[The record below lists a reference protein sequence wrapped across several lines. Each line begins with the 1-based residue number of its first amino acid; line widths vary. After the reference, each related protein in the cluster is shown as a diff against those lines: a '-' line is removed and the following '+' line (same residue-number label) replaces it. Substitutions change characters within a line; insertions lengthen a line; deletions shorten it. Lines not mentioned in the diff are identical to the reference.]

1 MLQDPKYIIDC
12 FSCSLTAV
20 QLNLPHKDNVL
31 YLYESIKAT
40 NKKVAEMLQIV
51 CGSVTERADI

>member
-40 NKKVAEMLQIV
+40 NKKVAEMLQRV
-51 CGSVTERADI
+51 CGSVTE